1 MEDMGLE
8 GWVEM
13 VGRTFH
19 DKVEKQECM
28 FSFGLSYSLIDQR
41 EEAEKDRRT
50 HRDRVRER
58 ERETGRETEMNQS

>member
-1 MEDMGLE
+1 
-8 GWVEM
+8 M

-41 EEAEKDRRT
+41 EEAERERQMHT
-50 HRDRVRER
+50 QRQGERER
-58 ERETGRETEMNQS
+58 EREK